1 MKLSDLSKIGFPEIK
16 CIFYMLV
23 SYVLSRFVRED
34 NLWLVCERGTDA
46 RDNGL
51 WMYRFIKQ
59 NHPEVNVK
67 YIITPTSEDRERIEQ
82 INRECHSESEIVET
96 NSFRHLLLMWKAR
109 YMLSTHLLGCLPYF
123 EDHPGLKMWVVNR
136 IPATKMIWLQHG
148 VIKDDLKIAYYGC
161 GKIDLFI
168 CGAKPEYDFVCAK
181 FGYPPGVVKYTGLA
195 RYDGLHDFR
204 VMKKQILLMPT
215 WRRWLNRDN
224 FQDSEYFKRF
234 VELLNNK
241 PLQKMLETND
251 LHLIFYPH
259 YEVQPFIHLFKERV
273 KSPRIV
279 IADKKTYDVQEL
291 LKDSALL
298 ITDYS
303 SVLFDFAYMHKPL
316 LFYQFDQN
324 RFETQHYAKAYFKY
338 SNWGK
343 VVKNE
348 NELILELER
357 RIEMGMKLDK
367 EEAKRMD
374 DFFVLHDT
382 HHCERIFGEIKKL

>member
-16 CIFYMLV
+16 CIFYMLA

-59 NHPEVNVK
+59 IHPEVNVK

-82 INRECHSESEIVET
+82 INRESHSESEIVAA
-96 NSFRHLLLMWKAR
+96 NSLRHYLLMWKSK

-136 IPATKMIWLQHG
+136 IPTTKMVWLQHG
-148 VIKDDLKIAYYGC
+148 VIKDDLKIAYYGN

-168 CGAKPEYDFVCAK
+168 CGAKSEYDFVCER

-195 RYDGLHDFR
+195 RYDGLHGSK
-204 VMKKQILLMPT
+204 VKKNQILLMPT

-224 FQDSEYFKRF
+224 FDSSEYLKAYLS
-234 VELLNNK
+234 LLNNEK
-241 PLQKMLETND
+241 LYQLLEKYD
-251 LHLIFYPH
+251 CRLIFYPH
-259 YEVQPFIHLFKERV
+259 YEVQPYIGVFRKKI
-273 KSPRIV
+273 KSPRIM
-279 IADKKTYDVQEL
+279 IADKCKYDVQTL
-291 LKDSALL
+291 LKESALL

-303 SVLFDFAYMHKPL
+303 SVLFDFAYQRKPL
-316 LFYQFDQN
+316 LFYQFDQADFYH
-324 RFETQHYAKAYFKY
+324 RHYKKGYFRYETFGPLAQ
-338 SNWGK
+338 
-343 VVKNE
+343 NE
-348 NELILELER
+348 GELLTYLETALR
-357 RIEMGMKLDK
+357 SGMQLD
-367 EEAKRMD
+367 ANTTKRME
-374 DFFVLHDT
+374 DFFPWYDT
-382 HHCERIFGEIKKL
+382 HNCERIYQEIIKL